1 MLLYP
6 ISDVLRT
13 NSMNA
18 DALYLRGLCLYYQ
31 DFPDKALKHF
41 TRVLQA
47 DPDHKRSKES
57 IKVPLLV

>member
-1 MLLYP
+1 M
-6 ISDVLRT
+6 

-31 DFPDKALKHF
+31 DFPDKALTHF

-47 DPDHKRSKES
+47 DPDHTRSKES
-57 IKVPLLV
+57 IKVHSFV